1 MPAPESSPW
10 LDVDEDDLVP
20 ASRLDVIESEIT
32 ALLRISPSAQPDRSV
47 ERPSLSMADS
57 SELLGFLSE
66 SALHH
71 ASCGRIEAA
80 RDAVSQAAPLF
91 WEHTDEVAA
100 ARAALR
106 VGDACLLIG
115 QARQAVS
122 KFELALA
129 LYGDLG
135 DRVMAAHAGVG
146 LGRAL
151 ASLGDPGAIP
161 LFESAAGV
169 FADIGDGDALARATQ
184 LLDDAEE
191 SIHAPSGV
199 FPVGVRSRTI
209 PPPAE

>member
-10 LDVDEDDLVP
+10 LEVLEDDLVP

-32 ALLRISPSAQPDRSV
+32 ALLGLSPSIRPDDV
-47 ERPSLSMADS
+47 ARPSLSMADS

-71 ASCGRIEAA
+71 ASSGRHEAA

-91 WEHTDEVAA
+91 WERTDEAAA

-135 DRVMAAHAGVG
+135 DRVMAAHAGLG

-151 ASLGDPGAIP
+151 VALGDPGAIP

-169 FADIGDGDALARATQ
+169 FADVGDDEALARVTR
-184 LLDDAEE
+184 LLDEAEE
-191 SIHAPSGV
+191 AIHAPSGIY
-199 FPVGVRSRTI
+199 PVGVRSRTI